1 MNKRSIMAN
10 QDTNG
15 STLPWVVVLAG
26 GSGRRLQT
34 LTKALT
40 GSPTPKQ
47 FCSFGRRHSL
57 LQETMTRARYLS
69 VPDRTVVVVNTA
81 HQEVARRQLAG
92 RPGVALIVQPL
103 DRGTAPGVLLPLVHV
118 HRRDPDATVILLP
131 SDHGI
136 MGNGIF
142 LKGIRRARRA
152 VEADPSLVVIGGVQ
166 ADRPSTDFGWIV
178 PALAG
183 RSAGKRRRSPC
194 LWPIHS
200 FIEKPPRERAEH
212 LYRSG
217 GLWSTFIIVARSAA
231 LLDLF
236 RTHLPILTAF
246 FETYARLDPT
256 PARYW
261 LRRNYASLPVADF
274 SADLLSR
281 LHNAAVLSWPV
292 ELGWADLGTPD
303 RLIDWLARQGD
314 VEPTLKSWAAGAG
327 RRESALAAN
336 AEEATVVEV

>member
-1 MNKRSIMAN
+1 MTN
-10 QDTNG
+10 QHSNG
-15 STLPWVVVLAG
+15 STLPWIVVLAG

-40 GSPTPKQ
+40 GYPTPKQ
-47 FCSFGRRHSL
+47 FCSFGRRGSL
-57 LQETMTRARYLS
+57 LQETLTRARTLGA
-69 VPDRTVVVVNTA
+69 PTRTVVVANTE
-81 HQEVARRQLAG
+81 HLELARRQLAH
-92 RPGVALIVQPL
+92 RPGVSLIEQPM
-103 DRGTAPGVLLPLVHV
+103 DRGTAPGVLLPLVQV

-136 MGNGIF
+136 ARNDLF
-142 LKGIRRARRA
+142 AKGIDRARRA
-152 VEADPSLVVIGGVQ
+152 VKADPSLVVIGGVQ

-178 PALAG
+178 PAMT
-183 RSAGKRRRSPC
+183 GKRRRPPC

-200 FIEKPPRERAEH
+200 FVEKPPRERAER
-212 LYRSG
+212 LYRDG

-236 RTHLPILTAF
+236 RTHLPDLTAF

-261 LRRNYASLPVADF
+261 LRRNYACLPAADF
-274 SADLLSR
+274 SADFLSR
-281 LHNAAVLSWPV
+281 LHNSAVLSWPV
-292 ELGWADLGTPD
+292 ALGWADLGTPE

-314 VEPTLKSWAAGAG
+314 VEPRLKSWAARAGHREAALTASAG
-327 RRESALAAN
+327 RP
-336 AEEATVVEV
+336 TVLEV